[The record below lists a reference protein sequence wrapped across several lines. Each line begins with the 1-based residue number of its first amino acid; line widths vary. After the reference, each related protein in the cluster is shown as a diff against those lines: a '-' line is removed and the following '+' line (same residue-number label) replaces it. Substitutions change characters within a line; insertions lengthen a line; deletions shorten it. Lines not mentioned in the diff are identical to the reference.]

1 MRMPWVTA
9 VDTARKVAS
18 TPRFGQLECV
28 KKYITLNGFERLREE
43 FRRLLHEERPRVT
56 HEVTVAAAHGDRSE
70 NYEYK
75 LGKKKLRE
83 IDARLHR
90 LQKQLESFEV
100 VDPAKRPRTD
110 RVFFGATV
118 TIEDEDG
125 EYTKYQI
132 VGSEE
137 LGPGCISYEAPLG
150 KALLGKREGDSVR
163 VRRPAGEVEY
173 TVVKVEWK

>member
-1 MRMPWVTA
+1 MKSPAPGKR
-9 VDTARKVAS
+9 
-18 TPRFGQLECV
+18 
-28 KKYITLNGFERLREE
+28 YITKLGFDRLREE
-43 FRRLLHEERPRVT
+43 FRRLLYEERPRVT

-100 VDPAKRPRTD
+100 VDPAKRPKTN

-118 TIEDEDG
+118 TVEDEDG
-125 EYTKYQI
+125 ETFTYQI
-132 VGSEE
+132 VGGDELDES
-137 LGPGCISYEAPLG
+137 LGPG
-150 KALLGKREGDSVR
+150 
-163 VRRPAGEVEY
+163 
-173 TVVKVEWK
+173 